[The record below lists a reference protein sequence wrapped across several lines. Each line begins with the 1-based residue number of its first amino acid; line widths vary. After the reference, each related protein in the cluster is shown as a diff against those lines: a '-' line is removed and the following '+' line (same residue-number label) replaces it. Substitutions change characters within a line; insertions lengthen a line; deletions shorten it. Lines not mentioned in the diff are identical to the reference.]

1 MGIIYN
7 RLLTILNE
15 ESHESTYYHMAFVM
29 LLNFE
34 KLKHMSINQVAQM
47 CDVSKSTVSKFI
59 RFIGYE
65 DYSDFR
71 YAAISSN
78 KTTHSTEDFSMNV
91 LQYGDHY
98 SLESMIDIM
107 QKDIRLTYDRLDWDK
122 IHRLVLDLYTYKKVG
137 LFGLMFSETAAMDF
151 QIKLCHCGKIVF
163 TNINDIKQDQFI
175 HEAGEDTLIV
185 VFSESGDFI
194 DNYQKRRFTEEYASK
209 EPNFSVTKAKIV
221 LITGNPAM
229 EHDPRVSYC
238 ILLHRTTE
246 LRTHRITYGVLTDII
261 ACQYHEYV
269 KQMGENP
276 C

>member
-15 ESHESTYYHMAFVM
+15 ESHGSTYYHIAFVM
-29 LLNFE
+29 LQNFE
-34 KLKHMSINQVAQM
+34 ELKHMSINQVAQM
-47 CDVSKSTVSKFI
+47 CAVSKSTVSKFI

-78 KTTHSTEDFSMNV
+78 KTSHAKEDFSMNV
-91 LQYGDHY
+91 LQYGDHF
-98 SLESMIDIM
+98 SMDAMIDTI
-107 QKDIRLTYDRLDWDK
+107 QKDIRLTYERLDWDR
-122 IHRLVLDLYTYKKVG
+122 IHRMVEDLYTYKTIG
-137 LFGLMFSETAAMDF
+137 LFGLMFSETAAMDL

-175 HEAGEDTLIV
+175 REAGEDTLIV

-194 DNYQKRRFTEEYASK
+194 NNYQRQRFSEEFASK
-209 EPNFSVTKAKIV
+209 EPNFSETKAKIV
-221 LITGNPAM
+221 LITGNPDM
-229 EHDPRVSYC
+229 EDDPRVSYC

-269 KQMGENP
+269 KQMEGNQ
-276 C
+276 